1 MTAQRNEEEFSS
13 TGTPPLDADTTVEWP
28 PGAAERRSDR
38 PVLLLV
44 DNRPSDFT
52 RYVLSRTDVSVVL
65 LRFDNFADRMPNWPS
80 WGQLPQ
86 WHRDATAD
94 VPSFDVRADRPLER
108 EAARYLAWVTS
119 LAAPPQFFCN
129 PEEHV
134 QDLGQRF
141 AGLVGLP
148 HLADQQVRWVRNKAE
163 MKDKFTELGI
173 ASARYQ
179 RVATVGEI
187 RQFAQAHGWPVVLKP
202 VDSFATIDTHRLDS
216 AHQLE
221 QLAPSLPPRDW
232 MVEEFVEG
240 QEYQL
245 CALVA
250 RGRVLDTYISI
261 NPSPLLETL
270 DGAMNADV
278 TVGPH
283 CAEFTLRTHVRDL
296 VQRLVDGM
304 RLDHGYLHMEFFAS
318 ADGTIRMGEIGAR
331 LAGCGI
337 PNNHGL
343 AFGFDILGATLDLY
357 LQRVPELH
365 YTNDRCVGDLLLPT
379 QPGRVVNVTPLDD
392 LLRLPGVISGQLE
405 VTVGDIVT
413 ERRASNSRSGLVH
426 VEGPSVDEVLERM
439 RTVLD
444 AFVLTVE

>member
-1 MTAQRNEEEFSS
+1 MTAQRNEVEPSS
-13 TGTPPLDADTTVEWP
+13 GGAVPLDVDTTVEWP
-28 PGAAERRSDR
+28 LGTAESRADR

-65 LRFDNFADRMPNWPS
+65 LRFDDFADRTPNWPS
-80 WGQLPQ
+80 WGRLPQ
-86 WHRDATAD
+86 WHRDATAH
-94 VPSFDVRADRPLER
+94 VPSFDVRADQPLER
-108 EAARYLAWVTS
+108 EASRYSAWVTS

-163 MKDKFTELGI
+163 MKDKFSELGI
-173 ASARYQ
+173 ASARYR
-179 RVATVGEI
+179 RVATIAEI
-187 RQFAQAHGWPVVLKP
+187 RQFAHTHGWPVVLKP
-202 VDSFATIDTHRLDS
+202 VDSFATIDTHRIDS
-216 AHQLE
+216 SAQLE
-221 QLAPSLPPRDW
+221 QLAPTLPSRDW

-250 RGRVLDTYISI
+250 RGSVLDTYISI

-283 CAEFTLRTHVRDL
+283 CAEFSLRTHVRYL

-304 RLDHGYLHMEFFAS
+304 RLDHGYLHMEFFVS
-318 ADGTIRMGEIGAR
+318 ADGTIRMSEIGAR

-337 PNNHGL
+337 PSNHGL
-343 AFGFDILGATLDLY
+343 AFGFDIFGATLDLY

-379 QPGRVVNVTPLDD
+379 QPGRVMSVTPLDD
-392 LLRLPGVISGQLE
+392 LLKLPGVISAKLE
-405 VTVGDIVT
+405 VAVGDVVT

-426 VEGPSVDEVLERM
+426 VEGASVDEVLERM
-439 RTVLD
+439 RTVLA